1 MKRTAWALAAA
12 AGVLFACASAAP
24 ALASTYTIELSAP
37 ESAVVGQPIVMTASG
52 IQPPPDQYWATAWIQ
67 LASIPTYVMTS
78 CPLSGEDGL
87 GVAEGTGGE
96 IISIALRP
104 NLDAVGNYANLIGY
118 TPRWA
123 GTRILCGYLDN
134 GAGLTHARTG
144 AYLDVT
150 NPPAA
155 APAPTPTPAPT
166 ATPAPSPTHAG
177 AAAKPANLAPPRV
190 TRSARRLTCHPG
202 RWSGGASG
210 YAYGWLAGS
219 RQLKGASGS
228 RLRVTPRLR
237 WWKVRC
243 SVTASN
249 AAGSATV
256 LSRPLRVR

>member
-1 MKRTAWALAAA
+1 MKRTTWALAAA
-12 AGVLFACASAAP
+12 AGVLSACASAAP

-37 ESAVVGQPIVMTASG
+37 ASAVVGQPIVMTASG

-67 LASIPTYVMTS
+67 LASIPAYVMTS
-78 CPLSGEDGL
+78 CPMADEDGL
-87 GVAEGTGGE
+87 QVAENAGGE

-123 GTRILCGYLDN
+123 GARILCGYLDD
-134 GAGLTHARTG
+134 GEGLTLARADG
-144 AYLDVT
+144 YLDVT

-155 APAPTPTPAPT
+155 SPTPAPT
-166 ATPAPSPTHAG
+166 AT
-177 AAAKPANLAPPRV
+177 PRV

-219 RQLKGASGS
+219 RQLKGASAA
-228 RLRVTPRLR
+228 RLRVTSRLR
-237 WWKVRC
+237 GQKVRC
-243 SVTASN
+243 SVTVSN